1 MTPTTNHNLLTQVLI
16 TAALLAF
23 AVWGITW
30 LAPRLAAGF
39 SERVQQTAT
48 TPKRVSL

>member
-1 MTPTTNHNLLTQVLI
+1 MTNTHALDTITRVLI
-16 TAALLAF
+16 TVALLAF

-39 SERVQQTAT
+39 SNHVQQAT
-48 TPKRVSL
+48 KTPRKVSL

>member
-1 MTPTTNHNLLTQVLI
+1 MTTTNIDSLSRLVLL
-16 TAALLAF
+16 AALLAF
-23 AVWGITW
+23 AIWGLTW

-39 SERVQQTAT
+39 SERVKQTAT

>member
-1 MTPTTNHNLLTQVLI
+1 MTPTTNHNLLAQTLLW
-16 TAALLAF
+16 AALLAF

-39 SERVQQTAT
+39 DNHVQQAT
-48 TPKRVSL
+48 KTPRKVSL

>member
-1 MTPTTNHNLLTQVLI
+1 MTNTHTTSLLAQTLLW
-16 TAALLAF
+16 AALLAF

-48 TPKRVSL
+48 TPRKVSL

>member
-1 MTPTTNHNLLTQVLI
+1 MTTTNDLLARTLLL
-16 TAALLAF
+16 AALLAF
-23 AVWGITW
+23 AIWGLAW

-48 TPKRVSL
+48 TPRKVSL